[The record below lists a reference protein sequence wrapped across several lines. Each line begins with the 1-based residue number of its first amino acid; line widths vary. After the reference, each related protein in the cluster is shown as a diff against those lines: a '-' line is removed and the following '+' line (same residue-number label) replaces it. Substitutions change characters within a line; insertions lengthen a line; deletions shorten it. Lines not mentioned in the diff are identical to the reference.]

1 MKTIAIVGASVAGVR
16 SAQALRRAGF
26 DGRLTLLGDEPHA
39 PYDRP
44 PLSKG
49 WLAGRDTEADLAL
62 LDDED
67 LADLALDLRPGVRA
81 AALDST
87 AGSVRCEDG
96 TEVVADGVV
105 VATGG
110 SARWLPGTGGV
121 AGVHVLR
128 TLDDA
133 RGLRAELVAGV
144 RVVVVGGGFIGAE
157 VASTC
162 RELGLAVTV
171 LDGLTTPLSPV
182 LGETVARP
190 CVALHAEHGT
200 TLHAGAV
207 VDGFTTA
214 ASGAGERRVTG
225 VRLRDGREVPADV
238 VVVGVGIT
246 PTTGW
251 LQGSGVKVE
260 DGACTDAG
268 LVTDVPTVV
277 AVGDVARVARG
288 RSSSRH
294 EHWTSAGEQAAV
306 AAANLLAGATVRTV
320 APSGYVWSEQYGRLL
335 QLAGHPAPTD
345 TVEVLDGD
353 VEARRFVA
361 RYRGADGT
369 TTGLFGL
376 ADPRAFGRLR
386 RTELPRATAR

>member
-16 SAQALRRAGF
+16 AAQALRQAGF
-26 DGRLTLLGDEPHA
+26 DGRLTLLGDDPHA

-44 PLSKG
+44 PLSKAY
-49 WLAGRDTEADLAL
+49 LAGRIDEADLAL
-62 LDDED
+62 LDEED

-81 AALDST
+81 VALDST
-87 AGSVRCEDG
+87 AGRVRCEDG
-96 TEVVADGVV
+96 AEVTADGVV

-110 SARWLPGTGGV
+110 SARRLPGTDGV

-133 RGLRAELVAGV
+133 RALRAELVPGV

-162 RELGLAVTV
+162 RALDLEVTV
-171 LDGLTTPLSPV
+171 LDGLGTPLAPV

-207 VDGFTTA
+207 VDGFATATTP
-214 ASGAGERRVTG
+214 AGPRVTA

-238 VVVGVGIT
+238 VVVGVGISPNT
-246 PTTGW
+246 AW

-260 DGACTDAG
+260 NGARTDDGM
-268 LVTDVPTVV
+268 VTDVPTVV
-277 AVGDVARVARG
+277 AVGDVARWSRG
-288 RSSSRH
+288 ASSSRH
-294 EHWTSAGEQAAV
+294 EHWTSAGEQATV

-320 APSGYVWSEQYGRLL
+320 APSGYVWSEQYGRML
-335 QLAGHPAPTD
+335 QLAGHPDPTD
-345 TVEVLDGD
+345 AVEVLHGD
-353 VEARRFVA
+353 PAERRFVA
-361 RYRGADGT
+361 RYRGSDGT
-369 TTGLFGL
+369 TTGLFAM
-376 ADPRAFGRLR
+376 ADPRTFGRLR
-386 RTELPRATAR
+386 RTELPRPAAR